1 MIPRV
6 LTKFGKCL
14 QYTIFDVKQD
24 GSTAARQLSCYGEK
38 WRKSS
43 RLCKDEITELLTKM
57 NATDERIA
65 QNILLGG
72 CHCVY
77 FLRSICK
84 E

>member
-38 WRKSS
+38 WRTSS
-43 RLCKDEITELLTKM
+43 RLCKDEITELLTK
-57 NATDERIA
+57 NECD
-65 QNILLGG
+65 G
-72 CHCVY
+72 
-77 FLRSICK
+77 
-84 E
+84 